1 MVQTWGYLSAVF
13 RNGQL
18 WMVIRTP
25 SGVSSFSASV
35 PARPI
40 HSTTRS
46 SFWSNVRPFI
56 WASMPPAYRSATFSK
71 TASTSS
77 GPPSSVT
84 SVRIIVASWPYR
96 FGKAASA
103 LSVRENIS
111 EGLPLLLFAGSL
123 WTRPSRS
130 RLVRCWR
137 TALGVMP
144 SCPEIVSALA
154 ACLRRRSSRTSIL
167 VDRPAIRECM
177 SGGPGRELSTA
188 TDRVLTTFFK
198 DVLDKISKAYR
209 LHSVRQEVQEGE
221 AMIQEACVAIEDI
234 VERERRAREVK
245 YSRRN
250 RIRYIDRLL
259 NELEMLNLAE
269 RTEVPE
275 RLGIELD
282 RLMAESTVVELVQ
295 QPRPDSVTEAMD
307 VLYEIQDSL
316 MLNEADEE

>member
-1 MVQTWGYLSAVF
+1 
-13 RNGQL
+13 
-18 WMVIRTP
+18 
-25 SGVSSFSASV
+25 
-35 PARPI
+35 
-40 HSTTRS
+40 
-46 SFWSNVRPFI
+46 
-56 WASMPPAYRSATFSK
+56 
-71 TASTSS
+71 
-77 GPPSSVT
+77 
-84 SVRIIVASWPYR
+84 
-96 FGKAASA
+96 
-103 LSVRENIS
+103 
-111 EGLPLLLFAGSL
+111 
-123 WTRPSRS
+123 
-130 RLVRCWR
+130 
-137 TALGVMP
+137 
-144 SCPEIVSALA
+144 
-154 ACLRRRSSRTSIL
+154 
-167 VDRPAIRECM
+167 M

-198 DVLDKISKAYR
+198 DVLDKILKAYR
-209 LHSVRQEVQEGE
+209 LHPVRQEVQEGE

-234 VERERRAREVK
+234 EERERRAREVK